1 MRDEF
6 HGEEFGY
13 GIVADDAAEP
23 VGSGIPEG
31 LDKGIGAGFE
41 FSENFGTD
49 LDNWWG
55 RVPHIV
61 AGARQPANHAGGITG
76 AAGPVVGTP
85 NSCARHRVFNLLR
98 CNPGGCGFRGGHF
111 RTGRTEVAPW

>member
-55 RVPHIV
+55 RCRRSKSTALVFEDV
-61 AGARQPANHAGGITG
+61 RNGVGSYGA
-76 AAGPVVGTP
+76 
-85 NSCARHRVFNLLR
+85 SDLRVRSLSGRLVFA
-98 CNPGGCGFRGGHF
+98 PG
-111 RTGRTEVAPW
+111 